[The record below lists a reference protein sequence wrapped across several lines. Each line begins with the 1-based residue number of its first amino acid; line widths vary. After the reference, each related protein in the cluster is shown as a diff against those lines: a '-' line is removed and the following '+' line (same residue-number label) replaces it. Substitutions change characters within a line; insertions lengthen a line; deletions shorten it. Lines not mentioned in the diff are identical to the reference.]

1 MFIIYLLHYSIY
13 VFMLCIIP
21 VQYSKTHLV
30 RKYQLKF
37 MIIQPDRDINLCVNS
52 GKKILKQI
60 NSDIIG
66 YVTFLKE

>member
-13 VFMLCIIP
+13 LFMLCVIP
-21 VQYSKTHLV
+21 VQYGINASSQKISTKIHDNSTWH
-30 RKYQLKF
+30 R
-37 MIIQPDRDINLCVNS
+37 NLCINS

-66 YVTFLKE
+66 YVPFLKE